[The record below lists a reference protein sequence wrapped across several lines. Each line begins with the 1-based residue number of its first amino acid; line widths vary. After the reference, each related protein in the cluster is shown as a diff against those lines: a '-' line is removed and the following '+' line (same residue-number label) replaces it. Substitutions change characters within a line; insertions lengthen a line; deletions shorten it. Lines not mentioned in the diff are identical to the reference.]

1 VALTIIFIQDQ
12 EPLFLVLILIFN
24 KKLEKMKNKILK
36 IIFSVTITLLM
47 VSCTDDLNQSPI
59 DPDSFTQ
66 EDVFA
71 NAAVA
76 KGALAKLYSSLAL
89 TGQQGPA
96 GQPDIADID
105 EGFSQFS
112 RMLFNLNEI
121 TTDHAVVGWGD
132 PGLPDLHGM
141 FWSSSNDFTEA
152 MYTRLAQEVSFANS
166 FIENAEA
173 LTEAEVQT
181 FIAEARFLRAYAYYN
196 LIDLYANV
204 PLTTVITTELPEQS
218 TRAEIFAF
226 IESEL
231 LEIQDL
237 LLPSGSNEYGRVD
250 QAASWAL
257 LSRLYLNAE
266 VWIGTPKYTEAV
278 TFSSNVMNSS
288 YSINMNDANGN
299 GSAYDELFLADNNT
313 NGAQNEFIF
322 ALNFDGLQSQTYGG
336 TTFLVHAAVG
346 GTMNATEFGVNGGW
360 GGLRTTKT
368 LVNQFEVA
376 ALDISALNND
386 LGGTISDWGLVGDAT
401 INSWDGPDM
410 EMYQTGANQYALYA
424 ELTGGLIK
432 FRFNEDWG
440 NNYGDT
446 GADGSLEPGGDN
458 IAIPN
463 EGTYLI
469 TLDLTNLT
477 YTITEIIPPSDKRG
491 MFHTDGQSLEIENI
505 PPFNNGYAVAKFKNV
520 DSNGNAGSDTTGDFV
535 DTDLP
540 LIRLAEIYLNYAE
553 ASLRGGGGDLSLAT
567 AKINELRQRAYGST
581 SGNINGGDLTLDF
594 ILNERSRELYWEGL
608 RRTDLI
614 RYNYFTSNNFLWPF
628 KGNVPNGTSVD
639 AFRNVFP
646 LPINTLSV
654 NPNLTQNPGY

>member
-1 VALTIIFIQDQ
+1 
-12 EPLFLVLILIFN
+12 
-24 KKLEKMKNKILK
+24 MKNTISKIF
-36 IIFSVTITLLM
+36 FSVIISFFM
-47 VSCTDDLNQSPI
+47 ASCTDDLNLSPI
-59 DPDSFTQ
+59 DPDSFTE

-105 EGFSQFS
+105 EGFSQFT

-152 MYTRLAQEVSFANS
+152 MYSRLAQEVSFANS
-166 FIENAEA
+166 FIENASA
-173 LTEAEVQT
+173 LTDTEVQAY
-181 FIAEARFLRAYAYYN
+181 IAEARFLRAYAYYN

-204 PLTTVITTELPEQS
+204 PLTTQVSIELPEQS
-218 TRAEIFAF
+218 NRIDIFNF
-226 IESEL
+226 IEKEL

-250 QAASWAL
+250 QVAAWAL

-266 VWIGTPKYTEAV
+266 VWTGTPRYTEAV
-278 TFSSNVMNSS
+278 TFSNNVINSS
-288 YSINMNDANGN
+288 YSINTNDANNN
-299 GSAYDELFLADNNT
+299 GTAYDELFLADNDT

-346 GTMNATEFGVNGGW
+346 GTMNPTEFGVNGGW
-360 GGLRTTKT
+360 GGLRTTKN
-368 LVNQFEVA
+368 LVNKFEVA
-376 ALDISALNND
+376 SLDLNALNNG
-386 LGGTISDWGLVGDAT
+386 LSGTLSDWGLVGSAT
-401 INSWDGPDM
+401 PNGWGSTDDI
-410 EMYQTGANQYALYA
+410 EMYETGTDQYAIYA
-424 ELTGGLIK
+424 DLTAGEIK

-440 NNYGDT
+440 NNYGDD
-446 GADGSLEPGGDN
+446 GADGTLEPGAPTN

-463 EGTYLI
+463 DGTYFI
-469 TLDLTNLT
+469 TLDLNTLT
-477 YTITEIIPPSDKRG
+477 YSITEVIPPSDKRG
-491 MFHTDGQSLEIENI
+491 MFHTDGQSLEIESI
-505 PPFNNGYAVAKFKNV
+505 PPFNNGYAVSKFKNV
-520 DSNGNAGSDTTGDFV
+520 DSNGNAGSDTGGDFV

-553 ASLRGGGGDLSLAT
+553 ASLRGGGGDLTLAAT
-567 AKINELRQRAYGST
+567 KINELRQRAYGST
-581 SGNINGGDLTLDF
+581 SGNISAGDLTLAF
-594 ILNERSRELYWEGL
+594 ILNERSRELYWEGQ
-608 RRTDLI
+608 RRTDLV
-614 RYNYFTSNNFLWPF
+614 RYNYFTTNSYLWPF
-628 KGNVPNGTSVD
+628 KGNVTNGTSVD
-639 AFRNVFP
+639 SYRNIFP
-646 LPINTLSV
+646 LPINVLST
-654 NPNLTQNPGY
+654 NPNLTQNQGY